1 MSACGKRNLDFGTHI
16 FILLH
21 LSTFVVISDN
31 LLIFI
36 KERSTSEYDLVIPP
50 SLLPLPALLLP
61 CLIYVHVH
69 THTHH
74 FMILVWKKILTILR
88 V

>member
-1 MSACGKRNLDFGTHI
+1 
-16 FILLH
+16 
-21 LSTFVVISDN
+21 
-31 LLIFI
+31 
-36 KERSTSEYDLVIPP
+36 
-50 SLLPLPALLLP
+50 LPLPALLLP